1 MVVDGVSRV
10 VCGVTEETT
19 CQDVVIALAQAL
31 GMCTRG
37 SLKDPSSDS
46 DLVANPHHRSLS
58 PGQPGRY
65 TLRETFKDFE
75 RCLSPGERLLETLE
89 KYCEQAKEVQ
99 LKLHHSGP
107 SVWDGTSRTK
117 VSGYQPRPPLRRKDA
132 GARMRRDSRTPSLH
146 RQSLPAMS
154 SSRQEAEQ
162 AKEDTKKPKRK
173 SLTLVEEAWGWL
185 ESLGKGM
192 VYSTASQRE
201 SNKRSHQRNSL
212 DGFLLDDNGN
222 SGRHKRKAKGQKSAK
237 SDLEHQ
243 TSCCLGS
250 QTKPRDGKRS
260 TKGQEAHFVD
270 HYRATSSAREDEENQ
285 LRETIVYQLSC
296 LQDLQLQIASMDTHM
311 CELEGKQR
319 ARRASQEAQKRL
331 AEEEMEQVQFWEN
344 ELKLEEGYGKDLEH
358 QFLEMK
364 AKALECKSR
373 VEEYQRKVQGV
384 NRFAVQLQE
393 HFQAGSQVATSLP
406 GSSTEDGK
414 QQQSDPDAI
423 GDLNRKPPPSQDLSS
438 PPALPP
444 PSPMKER
451 RPTSPTE
458 LRAWWARRSE
468 AQSSQSQAKKVVHRS
483 ELTIYLSSA
492 KV

>member
-1 MVVDGVSRV
+1 MFVDGVPRV

-37 SLKDPSSDS
+37 SLKDPPSDS
-46 DLVANPHHRSLS
+46 DLVADPHHRSLS

-89 KYCEQAKEVQ
+89 RYCEQAKEVQ
-99 LKLHHSGP
+99 LTLHHNSP

-117 VSGYQPRPPLRRKDA
+117 VGRCQPRPPLRRKDA
-132 GARMRRDSRTPSLH
+132 DARTRRDGGTPSLH
-146 RQSLPAMS
+146 RQSLPAMWTG
-154 SSRQEAEQ
+154 QEAEQ
-162 AKEDTKKPKRK
+162 PKEDAKKPKRK
-173 SLTLVEEAWGWL
+173 SLTLVEEAWEWL
-185 ESLGKGM
+185 ESLGRGM

-201 SNKRSHQRNSL
+201 SNKRSHNRNSL
-212 DGFLLDDNGN
+212 DGFLLDDNDN

-250 QTKPRDGKRS
+250 QTRPKDSKRS
-260 TKGQEAHFVD
+260 TQGQEAQVVD
-270 HYRATSSAREDEENQ
+270 HYRATSSARQDEENQ
-285 LRETIVYQLSC
+285 LRETIANQLSC
-296 LQDLQLQIASMDTHM
+296 LQDLQLQIANMDTHI

-331 AEEEMEQVQFWEN
+331 AEEEMEHVHFWEN
-344 ELKLEEGYGKDLEH
+344 KLKLEEGYGKDLEH

-364 AKALECKSR
+364 AKAVECKSR
-373 VEEYQRKVQGV
+373 LEEYKRKMQRV
-384 NRFAVQLQE
+384 NPFALQLQE
-393 HFQAGSQVATSLP
+393 DFQAGSHVATSLP
-406 GSSTEDGK
+406 GISTEDGE
-414 QQQSDPDAI
+414 QQQSDPDGI
-423 GDLNRKPPPSQDLSS
+423 GDRNRKLPPRQDLSS

-444 PSPMKER
+444 PSPIKER
-451 RPTSPTE
+451 PPTSPTE
-458 LRAWWARRSE
+458 LRGRWARRSE
-468 AQSSQSQAKKVVHRS
+468 AQSSQSQATKVLHRS